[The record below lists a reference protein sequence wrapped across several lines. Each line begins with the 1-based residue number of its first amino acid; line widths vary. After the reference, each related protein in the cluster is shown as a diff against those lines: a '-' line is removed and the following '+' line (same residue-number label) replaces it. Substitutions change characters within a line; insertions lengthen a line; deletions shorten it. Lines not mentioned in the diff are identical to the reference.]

1 MDLGNYGIGG
11 NEVKIDA
18 SEGIAEIPQNRT
30 LLVEQLTKDEPVAP
44 EVITG
49 LTNIDQVFAHFL
61 PEIDIEFTDAEGAPV
76 EENFRFHNVGDF
88 SVKKMTEQSHFLSG
102 LNTEK
107 QFADRMEKSLRS
119 NKVLQRVFFLHR
131 CHCGRAACQLRP
143 SGPAYQLFLAGHP
156 RLPGFQQSD

>member
-61 PEIDIEFTDAEGAPV
+61 PEIDIEVHRCGRCSRGGKLPFSQCGGLFCQENDGAKSFPV
-76 EENFRFHNVGDF
+76 RTEYGKAVRRQDGEVVALQQGAATGIGESGD
-88 SVKKMTEQSHFLSG
+88 TRG
-102 LNTEK
+102 IR
-107 QFADRMEKSLRS
+107 QFAFCHAGRFKEKRE
-119 NKVLQRVFFLHR
+119 V
-131 CHCGRAACQLRP
+131 
-143 SGPAYQLFLAGHP
+143 
-156 RLPGFQQSD
+156 